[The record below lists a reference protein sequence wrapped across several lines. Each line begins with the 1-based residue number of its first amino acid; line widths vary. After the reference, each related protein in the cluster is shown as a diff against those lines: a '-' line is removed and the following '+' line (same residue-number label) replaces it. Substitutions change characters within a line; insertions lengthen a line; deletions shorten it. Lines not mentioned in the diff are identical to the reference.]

1 MTRPPDHEYRRRLAK
16 ADMRR
21 ELVSAGKW
29 KEFVDL
35 REQMK
40 AKGIEP
46 DVAWQGAY
54 DSIMD
59 NPIEAPDASPD
70 PPRPVK
76 KVASTSRPVR
86 PKNDMDVA
94 STIFHEK
101 TCSTPRTVEWVA
113 ANIRVSDAA
122 AADAPSSE
130 AWSMLCWVKSSPQA
144 EAQFWG
150 QIYTKLLP
158 TRQQLDQDNRMED
171 DGRQVLTLI
180 DRIRM
185 LKGDDQTDADEN

>member
-1 MTRPPDHEYRRRLAK
+1 MTRPPEHEYRRRLAK
-16 ADMRR
+16 ADMRK
-21 ELVSAGKW
+21 ELVAVGRW
-29 KEFVDL
+29 AEFVRL
-35 REQMK
+35 REEMK
-40 AKGIEP
+40 EKGIDP

-59 NPIEAPDASPD
+59 SPVDAPEPSAN
-70 PPRPVK
+70 PPRVVK
-76 KVASTSRPVR
+76 KVQSVSRPTR
-86 PKNDMDVA
+86 PTESNGQDV
-94 STIFHEK
+94 SSNIFADK

-122 AADAPSSE
+122 PADAPSSE
-130 AWSMLCWVKSSPQA
+130 AWSMLCWVKSSSQA

-171 DGRQVLTLI
+171 DGRRVLTLI
-180 DRIRM
+180 DR
-185 LKGDDQTDADEN
+185 LKKNKGDENAD